1 MYLDKDAI
9 LNSLTKEDIIKIV
22 TYFGS
27 SYPKTDSNGDLIFQS
42 VCHGSDSW
50 KLYYYHEP
58 NEDKGYKGRT
68 FHCYSKCSDS
78 FNVVELV
85 IRANRVKGKT
95 VTCIKR
101 YILLGNLQES

>member
-42 VCHGSDSW
+42 VCHGIRFVEIVLLS
-50 KLYYYHEP
+50 
-58 NEDKGYKGRT
+58 RT
-68 FHCYSKCSDS
+68 
-78 FNVVELV
+78 
-85 IRANRVKGKT
+85 
-95 VTCIKR
+95 KR
-101 YILLGNLQES
+101 G

>member
-9 LNSLTKEDIIKIV
+9 LNSLTKDDVIKIV
-22 TYFGS
+22 TSLGS
-27 SYPKTDSNGDLIFQS
+27 SYPKTEGDALKFQS

-58 NEDKGYKGRT
+58 NEEKGYKGRT

-78 FNVVELV
+78 FNIVELV
-85 IRANRVKGKT
+85 IRANRTKGKT
-95 VTCIKR
+95 ITSDNADK
-101 YILLGNLQES
+101 YIGQLT

>member
-42 VCHGSDSW
+42 VCH
-50 KLYYYHEP
+50 EI
-58 NEDKGYKGRT
+58 GRA
-68 FHCYSKCSDS
+68 H
-78 FNVVELV
+78 V
-85 IRANRVKGKT
+85 
-95 VTCIKR
+95 
-101 YILLGNLQES
+101 

>member
-42 VCHGSDSW
+42 VCNGSDSW
-50 KLYYYHEP
+50 KLYYYH
-58 NEDKGYKGRT
+58 
-68 FHCYSKCSDS
+68 
-78 FNVVELV
+78 
-85 IRANRVKGKT
+85 
-95 VTCIKR
+95 
-101 YILLGNLQES
+101 

>member
-9 LNSLTKEDIIKIV
+9 LNSLTKDDVIQIV
-22 TYFGS
+22 TSLGS

-58 NEDKGYKGRT
+58 NEEKGYKGGR
-68 FHCYSKCSDS
+68 SIVIQ
-78 FNVVELV
+78 NVQIVS
-85 IRANRVKGKT
+85 T
-95 VTCIKR
+95 
-101 YILLGNLQES
+101 LLN